1 MTPPT
6 QPSARPPD
14 AEPSTDRP
22 PLAPEQARAT
32 ARRLVDRLGSTFAQ
46 DAGIDLADE
55 PAPLWQLL
63 VLVQLLA
70 ARIPSATAVRAAREV
85 FAAGWTTPQALREST
100 WRRRVDVL
108 GRGGYRRYDFS
119 TATRLDDNARV
130 VVERWGGDLRALRA
144 EASGDPAVIAAGLRE
159 LDGIGPT
166 AAAIFLREVQGVW
179 ALPPQVDALVVKG
192 ARVAGLPTDATDLA
206 DLVDAADLPRLCAAL
221 VRVARRPTLVDEC

>member
-1 MTPPT
+1 MPAAADT
-6 QPSARPPD
+6 R
-14 AEPSTDRP
+14 EPLDP
-22 PLAPEQARAT
+22 ARARAL
-32 ARRLVDRLGSTFAQ
+32 ARLLVQRHGATFAQ

-63 VLVQLLA
+63 VLVQLMA
-70 ARIPSATAVRAAREV
+70 ARIPSSTAVRAAREV
-85 FAAGWTTPQALREST
+85 FAAGWTTPQALRAST

-108 GRGGYRRYDFS
+108 GRGGYRRYDVS

-144 EASGDPAVIAAGLRE
+144 EAGGDPAAIAALLRG

-179 ALPPQVDALVVKG
+179 SLPPQVDPLVAEG
-192 ARVAGLPTDATDLA
+192 ARVAGLATAAAGLA
-206 DLVDAADLPRLCAAL
+206 GLVDAADVPHLCAAL
-221 VRVARRPTLVDEC
+221 VRVARRPALLDEP